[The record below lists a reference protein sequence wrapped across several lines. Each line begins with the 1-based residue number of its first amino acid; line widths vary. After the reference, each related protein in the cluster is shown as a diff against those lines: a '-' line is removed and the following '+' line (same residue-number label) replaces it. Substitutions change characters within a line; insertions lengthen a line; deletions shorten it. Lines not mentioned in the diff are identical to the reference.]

1 MNFKM
6 VLWLIIAVLVI
17 YIAWQVWRLLGASR
31 AQAKAAAPAPRPA
44 PARIAETPPPPP
56 DDEDD
61 TDDEQEAAVY
71 GRPRMAM
78 PPPPPPEPANEQ
90 AVFQLEL
97 QVRQLSRELA
107 QLRAAHQELASELAA
122 VDARLADEL
131 RDGLNALAER
141 IDQVPASSGL
151 APQYDEAMVFAR
163 RGLDAAAIAERCEI
177 SIGEAE
183 LVRSLSRR
191 SGEGPR

>member
-1 MNFKM
+1 MNFKLL
-6 VLWLIIAVLVI
+6 LWLIIGLLVL
-17 YIAWQVWRLLGASR
+17 YIAWQAWRLMAASR
-31 AQAKAAAPAPRPA
+31 AQSRPEEPP
-44 PARIAETPPPPP
+44 PARLAEPTPTADSEDQR
-56 DDEDD
+56 DDEDE
-61 TDDEQEAAVY
+61 DESLVY
-71 GRPRMAM
+71 GRPRIA
-78 PPPPPPEPANEQ
+78 PAPAPEPANEQ

-107 QLRAAHQELASELAA
+107 QLRAAHQTLAADLAA
-122 VDARLADEL
+122 VDARLSEEL
-131 RDGLNALAER
+131 REGLNALAER

-183 LVRSLSRR
+183 LVRSLARR
-191 SGEGPR
+191 GGEEQR